1 MPELPIQFAL
11 EPIALPRHQMI
22 AFAERFDPQPFHLD
36 EAAAAGTL
44 LGGLSASAWYVCAK
58 ISDAL
63 RAELVRRRLKA
74 EIAGA
79 EQIILFSPMRADD
92 VISASVRVEPLKA
105 CDCGGSGTAVSVDV
119 VRSSGDCVARM
130 ALNFVMDDIA
140 SMAPEGAT
148 CCSFREGRKA
158 RHAVRHRIH
167 DIPFFEQIEIG
178 DEIDLGRYTFG
189 PTEIEEFLIQ
199 TSDPGAGQRSDLP
212 SPCAPP
218 WHVPAAWMQCMVKH
232 YDATTA
238 RHKAKMERYPRL
250 GPAAGFKQLRWQRP
264 IASGEVI
271 TFRGWAERK
280 LIIPSQTDWGLL
292 VAGAEGI
299 DCDGNTI
306 VSFYPQMLLER
317 SQPLQAN

>member
-79 EQIILFSPMRADD
+79 EQIILFSPIRADD

-178 DEIDLGRYTFG
+178 DEIDRDRGVSNPNL
-189 PTEIEEFLIQ
+189 
-199 TSDPGAGQRSDLP
+199 RS
-212 SPCAPP
+212 
-218 WHVPAAWMQCMVKH
+218 W
-232 YDATTA
+232 
-238 RHKAKMERYPRL
+238 R
-250 GPAAGFKQLRWQRP
+250 GPAQRLAVSVCPSLACTGRLDAMHGQALRRNDRKAQ
-264 IASGEVI
+264 GEDGALPPSRA
-271 TFRGWAERK
+271 RGW
-280 LIIPSQTDWGLL
+280 
-292 VAGAEGI
+292 
-299 DCDGNTI
+299 
-306 VSFYPQMLLER
+306 
-317 SQPLQAN
+317 LQAVAMATPYSIR